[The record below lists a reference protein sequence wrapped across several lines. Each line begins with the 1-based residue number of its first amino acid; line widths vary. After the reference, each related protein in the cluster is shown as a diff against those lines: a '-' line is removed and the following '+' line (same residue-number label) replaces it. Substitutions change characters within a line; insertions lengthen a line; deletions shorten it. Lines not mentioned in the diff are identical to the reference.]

1 MNLLPPFSIRLSRR
15 EVLKHFAAGSLG
27 AASLPN
33 FASNEKLAAVSGITI
48 RDDLGEH
55 VFQTIPQRPAVLQ
68 WDLLENLVGLGVKPA
83 GACDISSWDTWVRE
97 PALPAGIEDLGTR
110 AEPNLERI
118 AKLKPDVI
126 LIGPTQLDL
135 MPVLATIA
143 PVLLFSNYR
152 ADAPENEAETALKQ
166 FRELAKLFQRE
177 AAAEAEIAR
186 WFAQIDAYGDAI
198 RKAFDFA
205 PQIQVIRFSS
215 LTTLF
220 VYTPNSIAD
229 WVVRRMGMAQ
239 PLTRPASAYGLTQV
253 RIRDLKNLTDAY
265 VIYIRPFAQEAKVMN
280 SILWCATPFAR
291 KHHVAPAEP
300 YWSHGGAPS
309 ILTTAKRITE
319 ALLTLAPSYAGRT
332 EQEGTSK

>member
-143 PVLLFSNYR
+143 PVLLFSNLKTVESTLSQIRRRR
-152 ADAPENEAETALKQ
+152 A
-166 FRELAKLFQRE
+166 R
-177 AAAEAEIAR
+177 
-186 WFAQIDAYGDAI
+186 
-198 RKAFDFA
+198 
-205 PQIQVIRFSS
+205 
-215 LTTLF
+215 
-220 VYTPNSIAD
+220 
-229 WVVRRMGMAQ
+229 
-239 PLTRPASAYGLTQV
+239 
-253 RIRDLKNLTDAY
+253 
-265 VIYIRPFAQEAKVMN
+265 
-280 SILWCATPFAR
+280 
-291 KHHVAPAEP
+291 
-300 YWSHGGAPS
+300 
-309 ILTTAKRITE
+309 
-319 ALLTLAPSYAGRT
+319 
-332 EQEGTSK
+332 GTSGLWPSSP

>member
-33 FASNEKLAAVSGITI
+33 FASNEKLVAVSGITM
-48 RDDLGEH
+48 GEH

-177 AAAEAEIAR
+177 AAAEAEIAQ

-198 RKAFDFA
+198 RKAFGFV

-332 EQEGTSK
+332 QQEGTSK

>member
-198 RKAFDFA
+198 RKAFGFA

-253 RIRDLKNLTDAY
+253 RIRDLK
-265 VIYIRPFAQEAKVMN
+265 I
-280 SILWCATPFAR
+280 
-291 KHHVAPAEP
+291 
-300 YWSHGGAPS
+300 
-309 ILTTAKRITE
+309 
-319 ALLTLAPSYAGRT
+319 
-332 EQEGTSK
+332 

>member
-1 MNLLPPFSIRLSRR
+1 MNLHPPFSIRLSRR
-15 EVLKHFAAGSLG
+15 GVLKHFAAGSLG

-33 FASNEKLAAVSGITI
+33 FASNEKLAVVSGITI

-143 PVLLFSNYR
+143 CHHC
-152 ADAPENEAETALKQ
+152 AGTAL
-166 FRELAKLFQRE
+166 
-177 AAAEAEIAR
+177 
-186 WFAQIDAYGDAI
+186 
-198 RKAFDFA
+198 
-205 PQIQVIRFSS
+205 
-215 LTTLF
+215 
-220 VYTPNSIAD
+220 
-229 WVVRRMGMAQ
+229 
-239 PLTRPASAYGLTQV
+239 
-253 RIRDLKNLTDAY
+253 
-265 VIYIRPFAQEAKVMN
+265 
-280 SILWCATPFAR
+280 
-291 KHHVAPAEP
+291 
-300 YWSHGGAPS
+300 
-309 ILTTAKRITE
+309 
-319 ALLTLAPSYAGRT
+319 
-332 EQEGTSK
+332 